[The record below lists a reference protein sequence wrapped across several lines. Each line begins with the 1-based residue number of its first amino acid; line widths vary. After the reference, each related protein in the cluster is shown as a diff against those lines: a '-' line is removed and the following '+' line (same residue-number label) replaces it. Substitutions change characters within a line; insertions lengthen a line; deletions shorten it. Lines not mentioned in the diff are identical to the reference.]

1 MSPAPAK
8 TSYQQI
14 VATARQLIEEQGL
27 DSLSMQTVAEGVGI
41 RAPSLYKHVHNRAQ
55 LIRSVVEYTQA
66 ELGETLALAAQM
78 NDPTADLRAMVYAY
92 RAFAHQYPTVYKL
105 LYSSLSPEMEPSA
118 EVSAAAVTTLL
129 GTVTK
134 LVGQERSLEAARMLV
149 AFTHGFVN
157 IELAGAFRLGGSVE
171 SAFDFGV
178 ETLISALQVMELI
191 GSGLQI

>member
-27 DSLSMQTVAEGVGI
+27 DSLSMQTLAERVGI

-55 LIRSVVEYTQA
+55 LIRSVVEYTLA
-66 ELGETLALAAQM
+66 ELGETVAQAAQM
-78 NDPTADLRAMVYAY
+78 DDAQADLRAMVHAY
-92 RAFAHQYPTVYKL
+92 RVFAHQNPTVYKL
-105 LYSSLSPEMEPSA
+105 LYSSLSSEMEPSVEA
-118 EVSAAAVTTLL
+118 SAAAATTLL
-129 GTVTK
+129 GTVTR
-134 LVGQERSLEAARMLV
+134 LVGQERALEAARMLV
-149 AFTHGFVN
+149 AFTHGFVS

-178 ETLISALQVMELI
+178 ETLVAALQAMVH
-191 GSGLQI
+191 